1 MSRLAELIE
10 ELCPDGVE
18 YRPLGELGSFFGGLS
33 GKTKSDFVEIEDARP
48 FVTYRE
54 VYSLIEI
61 DRCPQGRVLVLPHEK
76 QLALCRGDVLFTGSS
91 ENADEVGLTAVVTT
105 DFSEPVYLNSFSI
118 CLRWY
123 DATFDS
129 GYAKYLFT
137 SSEVRRQI
145 RRCAS
150 GVTRFNLS
158 KKRLEGVSIPVPPLE
173 VQREIA
179 RILDQFTTLEA
190 ELEAELEARRTQYEH
205 YRNHL
210 LSMTALKQ
218 RCGEIAVR
226 KLGEV
231 GVFHGGLTGKTK
243 ADFVDSP
250 DASAFVTYKEIY
262 SRIEIDSIP
271 VGRVQVADKEKQLA
285 LQYGDVLFT
294 GSSENSEEVGMTA
307 VVTSEFS
314 ERVYLNSFS
323 ICFRWSEELF
333 DPGYAKHMF
342 NSPEIR
348 REIQR
353 CASGV
358 TRFNLSKKRM
368 EKISVPVP
376 PLEVQHEIMR
386 VLDDFDALVNDI
398 SSGLPAEIAARRAQY
413 EHYRDRLLSFPE
425 KAALHN

>member
-1 MSRLAELIE
+1 MSRLADLIV

-18 YRPLGELGSFFGGLS
+18 YRRLDELFATRNGYTPSRSDMSAWDSHDIPWFRMEDIRENGGILDRALTYVSSSAVKNGVLFPENSLLVATSATVGAHALITVPHLSNQRFTSLQLKDEYRKYFDYRFLYYYCFVLDAFCLEHVNVSSFPSVDMRAFRS
-33 GKTKSDFVEIEDARP
+33 FKFP
-48 FVTYRE
+48 FV
-54 VYSLIEI
+54 
-61 DRCPQGRVLVLPHEK
+61 P
-76 QLALCRGDVLFTGSS
+76 LA
-91 ENADEVGLTAVVTT
+91 
-105 DFSEPVYLNSFSI
+105 
-118 CLRWY
+118 
-123 DATFDS
+123 
-129 GYAKYLFT
+129 
-137 SSEVRRQI
+137 
-145 RRCAS
+145 
-150 GVTRFNLS
+150 
-158 KKRLEGVSIPVPPLE
+158 
-173 VQREIA
+173 VQREIV

-413 EHYRDRLLSFPE
+413 EHYRDRMLSFPE
-425 KAALHN
+425 KVVSVSGAS

>member
-1 MSRLAELIE
+1 MSRLADLIA

-18 YRPLGELGSFFGGLS
+18 YRALGDVGSFVRGGGLQ
-33 GKTKSDFVEIEDARP
+33 KADFVEAGMPCVHYGQIHTRFGTSVTKAVSYVSEAQFARLKHAEYGDLLIATTSEDDEAVGKATAWLGDGEVAISGDMFYYRHNLEPKYVSYFFESGSFQEQKRP
-48 FVTYRE
+48 Y
-54 VYSLIEI
+54 L
-61 DRCPQGRVLVLPHEK
+61 
-76 QLALCRGDVLFTGSS
+76 TG
-91 ENADEVGLTAVVTT
+91 
-105 DFSEPVYLNSFSI
+105 
-118 CLRWY
+118 
-123 DATFDS
+123 
-129 GYAKYLFT
+129 AK
-137 SSEVRRQI
+137 VRRI
-145 RRCAS
+145 ADK
-150 GVTRFNLS
+150 GLS
-158 KKRLEGVSIPVPPLE
+158 RIQIPVPPVE
-173 VQREIA
+173 IQREIV

-425 KAALHN
+425 KAASGDDAS

>member
-1 MSRLAELIE
+1 MSRLTELIE

-190 ELEAELEARRTQYEH
+190 ELEAELEARRIQYEH

-210 LSMTALKQ
+210 LSYESLAA
-218 RCGEIAVR
+218 CGQVEMV
-226 KLGEV
+226 KLGECIKLSF
-231 GVFHGGLTGKTK
+231 GERITKMHDAGTRYPVFGGGGASFMT
-243 ADFVDSP
+243 DSFNRSDEFVISRFALSEVCVRFVPGEFWLLDSGITF
-250 DASAFVTYKEIY
+250 DVNESRCVKRYIGQFLLSRQNEIY
-262 SRIEIDSIP
+262 RKSAGAAQRNLKTAEFLSMGIPLPGLSEQRRI
-271 VGRVQVADKEKQLA
+271 ADL
-285 LQYGDVLFT
+285 
-294 GSSENSEEVGMTA
+294 
-307 VVTSEFS
+307 
-314 ERVYLNSFS
+314 
-323 ICFRWSEELF
+323 
-333 DPGYAKHMF
+333 
-342 NSPEIR
+342 
-348 REIQR
+348 
-353 CASGV
+353 
-358 TRFNLSKKRM
+358 
-368 EKISVPVP
+368 
-376 PLEVQHEIMR
+376 
-386 VLDDFDALVNDI
+386 LDRFDALVNDI

-425 KAALHN
+425 KAGSGGSVAS